1 MEAFIGLGGVFIGG
15 LLSFLGTFYAHKW
28 NMEKEREQ
36 WNRQQQVETEKSLK
50 EESKLAKMHLLGAYT
65 NAIHYL
71 TRCGTEFFTPITRED
86 DEVEPM
92 SPAEE
97 TQHFL
102 DSKKNKQLYYLETQ
116 KYLLHLSL
124 FIQDIDKSDLKTFEE
139 FFDSFVGEMNE
150 PEALEFRSFLVR
162 LAKDDRRLKGGV
174 TSFSLS
180 GLPNSLPL
188 KAVVNEIE

>member
-1 MEAFIGLGGVFIGG
+1 MEVLIGALVGG

-36 WNRQQQVETEKSLK
+36 WDRQQKAEADKSLK
-50 EESKLAKMHLLGAYT
+50 EESKLAKMHLLEAYT

-71 TRCGTEFFTPITRED
+71 TRYVTEHFRPINRED
-86 DEVEPM
+86 DEVDPM
-92 SPAEE
+92 SPEEE

-102 DSKKNKQLYYLETQ
+102 DSKKNKRLYYLETQ

-139 FFDSFVGEMNE
+139 FFNSFVGEME
-150 PEALEFRSFLVR
+150 DLDAWEFRNFLVR
-162 LAKDDRRLKGGV
+162 LVKDDRRLKGGV

-180 GLPNSLPL
+180 GLPNSLPP
-188 KAVVNEIE
+188 KPVANEIG

>member
-1 MEAFIGLGGVFIGG
+1 MEALIGLGGAFIGG

-36 WNRQQQVETEKSLK
+36 WNRQRRLETEKSLK
-50 EESKLAKMHLLGAYT
+50 EESKLAKMHLLEAYT

-71 TRCGTEFFTPITRED
+71 TRYETEHFRPIEREF
-86 DEVEPM
+86 DEVAPM
-92 SPAEE
+92 SPEEE

-139 FFDSFVGEMNE
+139 FFNSFVGEME
-150 PEALEFRSFLVR
+150 VSDAREFRSFLVR
-162 LAKDDRRLKGGV
+162 LVKDDRRLKGGV
-174 TSFSLS
+174 TYFSLS
-180 GLPNSLPL
+180 GLPNSLPPKPL
-188 KAVVNEIE
+188 VNEIE